1 MVGFLMIFII
11 ANFPLNKDVWIYWSD
26 DCSLHC
32 AYSIFTAAAAVA
44 AAGKLIMAFLVCLRF
59 SLSLPL
65 TSCQLCVPH
74 GDALYQEIQSI
85 IYRDTPI
92 SRHVIN

>member
-1 MVGFLMIFII
+1 MDLLKRRLQSALRLQYIHRSSGSSSSWKIDHGL
-11 ANFPLNKDVWIYWSD
+11 S
-26 DCSLHC
+26 
-32 AYSIFTAAAAVA
+32 
-44 AAGKLIMAFLVCLRF
+44 CLSAIL